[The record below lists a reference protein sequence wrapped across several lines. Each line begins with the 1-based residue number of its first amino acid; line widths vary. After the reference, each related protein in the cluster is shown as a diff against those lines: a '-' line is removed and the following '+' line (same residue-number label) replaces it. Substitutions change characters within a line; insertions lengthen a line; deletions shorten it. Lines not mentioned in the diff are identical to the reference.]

1 MKALLYATLVL
12 GLVAGSVQAGTIL
25 VVTDCQVPG
34 VADGD
39 HNDDSLV
46 TFLQGLG
53 HTVDTY
59 GMNKTMQGDLDAT
72 DLQHA
77 NDADLIVFS
86 RRTNSGAY
94 NKGTQWNTLTTPLLL
109 QSGYL
114 TRDSRWDWTTG
125 GSGDV
130 TATETDMA
138 IKAGQTGHF
147 SLTAVHT
154 ITGPVTLFDWSGV
167 PAGNNQAPK
176 GVYLP
181 LETDCDVAGTI
192 LVGTMDQAP
201 ASVRGMLLELPQGT
215 DTGNGILG
223 AQRVLFSH
231 WGYDDPPTGVN
242 GPGSTPSEWEDYI
255 TQDYKNVMENI
266 ITTMIPEPATLTL
279 LVAGAV
285 ATLIRRKK

>member
-1 MKALLYATLVL
+1 MKALLYATLLL

-59 GMNKTMQGDLDAT
+59 GMNKTMQGVWDAT
-72 DLQHA
+72 DQQHA
-77 NDADLIVFS
+77 DDADLIVFS

-94 NKGTQWNTLTTPLLL
+94 NNPAQWNTQATPLLL

-125 GSGDV
+125 GSADV
-130 TATETDMA
+130 TRTETDMA

-154 ITGPVTLFDWSGV
+154 ITGPVKLFDWSGV
-167 PAGNNQAPK
+167 PLGNNQSPK
-176 GVYLP
+176 GIYNP

-192 LVGTMDQAP
+192 LVGTMDTAT
-201 ASVRGMLLELPQGT
+201 VRGMLLELPQGT
-215 DTGNGILG
+215 DTGNGVLG
-223 AQRVLFSH
+223 AQRVFFSH
-231 WGYDDPPTGVN
+231 WGYDDSTTGVN
-242 GPGSTPSEWEDYI
+242 GPGGTPSEWEDYI

-266 ITTMIPEPATLTL
+266 ITTMIPEPATLAL
-279 LVAGAV
+279 LAAGVA